1 MKDLKKIKKASVRN
15 EVLVSTKHKAITG
28 LKIQIAGRLTRRAIA
43 ARAVVKGGQV
53 GSLKNI
59 DSSFLGH
66 SVGLLRGHQRSNVT
80 KAYHNGNTKNGAFNV
95 RV

>member
-1 MKDLKKIKKASVRN
+1 VKDLKKIKKASVIN

-28 LKIQIAGRLTRRAIA
+28 LKIKIAGRLTRRAIA

-66 SVGLLRGHQRSNVT
+66 SVGLLRGHQRPNLE
-80 KAYHNGNTKNGAFNV
+80 KASYCNKTKNGSFNV